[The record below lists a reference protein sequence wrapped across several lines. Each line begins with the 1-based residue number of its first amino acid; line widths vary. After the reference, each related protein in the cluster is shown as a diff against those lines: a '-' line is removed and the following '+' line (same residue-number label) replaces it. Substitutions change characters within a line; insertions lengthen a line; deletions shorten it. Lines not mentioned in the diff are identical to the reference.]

1 MNEPQPTTNVPS
13 MNRRT
18 TITRGARLALACLA
32 LGLSTMPRVHAQARP
47 EPAPF
52 LSFQGTLVAADGSPI
67 GASGAVTYPMVFR
80 IFDNDAG
87 GRMLWSEQQTVSVVQ
102 GEFSV
107 LLGEGNAF
115 GNEPRPSLPSLFQ
128 SPTASDRFVEVTVRA
143 TAAGGAD
150 ATVAPRTRLLA
161 GAFAM
166 VATHAKTAGN
176 MVNGSGQPMLVPV
189 GDKVGINKASPQANL
204 DVAGSLLAT
213 GLEVR
218 QGLTSS
224 GILEAGGFNGP
235 GMAPVGSILMWTGS
249 TPPKGWVLCDGSVV
263 AGVATPDLRGR
274 FVLGAGN
281 GQGLTPRAMNQRGG
295 EEAHVL
301 TSAEIPSHAHS
312 VAFGAESA
320 PIGTGTHRYRVANQ
334 GYLPFFFPIQL
345 FPMNAVLGP
354 ISTETTGSHQHQY
367 TMPAF
372 TSNNRGEGRAH
383 NTMPPFYVLAFI
395 MRVQ

>member
-13 MNRRT
+13 MNRKT
-18 TITRGARLALACLA
+18 TMALRAGLLAACLA
-32 LGLSTMPRVHAQARP
+32 LGLQAIPRAAAQARP
-47 EPAPF
+47 EPPPY
-52 LSFQGTLVAADGSPI
+52 LSFQGTLVAADGTPI
-67 GASGAVTYPMVFR
+67 GASGAASYPMVFR

-87 GRMLWSEQQTVSVVQ
+87 GRLLWSEQQTVSVVQ

-115 GNEPRPSLPSLFQ
+115 ANEPRPSLPSILQ
-128 SPTASDRFVEVTVRA
+128 SPTASDRFVEVMVRSTA
-143 TAAGGAD
+143 TGGAD

-166 VATHAKTAGN
+166 VATHARSAGN

-204 DVAGSLLAT
+204 DVEGSLLAT
-213 GLEVR
+213 SLDVREGLAS
-218 QGLTSS
+218 T

-235 GMAPVGSILMWTGS
+235 GMAPVGSILMWTGT

-263 AGVATPDLRGR
+263 AGVTTPDLRGR
-274 FVLGAGN
+274 FVLSAGN
-281 GQGLTPRAMNQRGG
+281 GAGLTARSMNQRGG

-301 TSAEIPSHAHS
+301 TAAEIPSHVHT

-320 PIGTGTHRYRVANQ
+320 PIGTGAHRYRTANQ
-334 GYLPFFFPIQL
+334 GS
-345 FPMNAVLGP
+345 AVLPLFNLFNLNVVRGT
-354 ISTETTGSHQHQY
+354 SYTDVTGSHQHQY

-372 TSNNRGEGRAH
+372 TSGSRGQGRAH
-383 NTMPPFYVLAFI
+383 NTLPPFYVLAFI